1 MKAALT
7 ACSDPMLLYQR
18 EDIERLKML
27 MEKEGLTVT
36 VSPYLFEPFRGLSGK
51 DKADDL
57 MRFFSDPDMDL
68 IFDVSGGDIANSV
81 LEWLDYDVIGKSRAL
96 FCGYSDLTTVLN
108 AVYTCAGRETLNYQ
122 IRNLLYDN
130 AGAAA
135 EYFRERI
142 LHKSVCADDLACR
155 FLRGNAMHGRVLG
168 GNIRCFLKLAGTPFF
183 PDLRGAVFLLEAC
196 SGSVMKMTAY
206 LHQLRQLGAFDKING
221 ILLGTFTEMEQKG
234 TAPAMPQLVREIA
247 PPDLPIAETRYI
259 GHGTDAR
266 AVVIGREYFLEEG

>member
-196 SGSVMKMTAY
+196 S
-206 LHQLRQLGAFDKING
+206 AFDKING

-234 TAPAMPQLVREIA
+234 AAPAMPQLVREIA